1 MVIFDSDVWIALLNK
16 NDSQHQK
23 AKLVFESIKEN
34 IILPEYVFIEIS
46 SVLSLKVGKGVADDF
61 IKIALNNK
69 NIRMLVSRKEYFA
82 EIVDIFIKSPNKHL
96 SFIDFS
102 LLYFSKKFK
111 VITFDKKLK
120 KAIET

>member
-69 NIRMLVSRKEYFA
+69 ISECWF
-82 EIVDIFIKSPNKHL
+82 
-96 SFIDFS
+96 
-102 LLYFSKKFK
+102 
-111 VITFDKKLK
+111 LK
-120 KAIET
+120 KSTLRR

>member
-46 SVLSLKVGKGVADDF
+46 SVLSLKVGKGVADNF

-69 NIRMLVSRKEYFA
+69 NIRMLVSKKEYFA